1 MVSLFE
7 ANLQAMVFE
16 AGFRANCVI
25 VFVIV
30 LILPIRGPWDILDLL
45 FIQML
50 EADHQQL
57 HSKPDLGSPCSIS
70 DMMLNLMYVDS

>member
-30 LILPIRGPWDILDLL
+30 LILPIRGPWNILDL

-50 EADHQQL
+50 QAQQQL
-57 HSKPDLGSPCSIS
+57 HSNSDIS
-70 DMMLNLMYVDS
+70 RITMQYQ